1 MSNLNYVSLIG
12 RLTRDPETKVVGT
25 HNICEIS
32 IAFDNGFGE
41 NKKVAFVEVKAWN
54 KSGDFVQA
62 NFKKGQEILIQGR
75 IEYDSWED
83 KTDGKKRSKLYV
95 TADRVSF
102 VGFKEKSD
110 SAEADPVSKK
120 ISESAKADLD
130 NSEVPF

>member
-32 IAFDNGFGE
+32 IAFDIGFGE
-41 NKKVAFVEVKAWN
+41 NKKTAFVEVKAWN

-75 IEYDSWED
+75 LEYDSWDD
-83 KTDGKKRSKLYV
+83 KESGKKRSKHYI

-102 VGFKEKSD
+102 VGG
-110 SAEADPVSKK
+110 KK
-120 ISESAKADLD
+120 DAGISEVV
-130 NSEVPF
+130 SEVNNFDSTEDNF